1 MNESACPAP
10 EGQSF
15 GEALGELDR
24 IVAELEG
31 GQLEL
36 EESLLRYERGV
47 ALLRGLQAK
56 LADAQQKVTLLM
68 GELESEDDDAG
79 TESAPDSDSGSAPAA
94 PATRDEEV
102 PF

>member
-1 MNESACPAP
+1 MNEPTCPAP
-10 EGQSF
+10 EEQSF
-15 GEALGELDR
+15 GDSLSELDR

-36 EESLLRYERGV
+36 EESLVRYERGV

-56 LADAQQKVTLLM
+56 LADAQQKVTMLL
-68 GELESEDDDAG
+68 GELESEEA
-79 TESAPDSDSGSAPAA
+79 APTPTNSSPAA
-94 PATRDEEV
+94 TLPADAAGEEV